1 MSDIPPDISALPFEE
16 ALRRLAEIVSQLEGG
31 QVALEKS
38 IEIYETGNHLR
49 AHCESLLKSAEA
61 RIEKITLNASGA
73 PKGVEPLDVE

>member
-1 MSDIPPDISALPFEE
+1 MSAIPPDISALPFEE
-16 ALRRLAEIVSQLEGG
+16 ALRRLEEIVSQLEGG

>member
-16 ALRRLAEIVSQLEGG
+16 ALRRLEEIVSQLEGG

-61 RIEKITLNASGA
+61 RSEKITLNASGA